1 MDKIAISCF
10 LYLAKTRNRYYDIF
24 KSLYFPTSGATQTI
38 SNRQKGDIG
47 MAQEFI
53 TQEHIGTDGILHLNI
68 DTALQNTDVAVKV
81 VVEPKADEQA
91 SSDITN
97 RVQAMEQYFATPFP
111 QIPILSNKAISREA
125 IYGERG

>member
-1 MDKIAISCF
+1 
-10 LYLAKTRNRYYDIF
+10 
-24 KSLYFPTSGATQTI
+24 
-38 SNRQKGDIG
+38 

-68 DTALQNTDVAVKV
+68 DTALHNTDVAVKV
-81 VVEPKADEQA
+81 VIEPKVDGQT
-91 SSDITN
+91 SVDITN

-111 QIPILSNKAISREA
+111 QTPILSNEAISREA

>member
-1 MDKIAISCF
+1 
-10 LYLAKTRNRYYDIF
+10 
-24 KSLYFPTSGATQTI
+24 
-38 SNRQKGDIG
+38 

-68 DTALQNTDVAVKV
+68 DTALQNTDVAVKI
-81 VVEPKADEQA
+81 VVEPKDDEQA
-91 SSDITN
+91 SLDITN

-111 QIPILSNKAISREA
+111 QTPILSNTAISREE

>member
-1 MDKIAISCF
+1 
-10 LYLAKTRNRYYDIF
+10 
-24 KSLYFPTSGATQTI
+24 
-38 SNRQKGDIG
+38 

-81 VVEPKADEQA
+81 VVEPKANRQA

-97 RVQAMEQYFATPFP
+97 RVKALEQYFSSPFP
-111 QIPILSNKAISREA
+111 QTPILSNEAIIREA